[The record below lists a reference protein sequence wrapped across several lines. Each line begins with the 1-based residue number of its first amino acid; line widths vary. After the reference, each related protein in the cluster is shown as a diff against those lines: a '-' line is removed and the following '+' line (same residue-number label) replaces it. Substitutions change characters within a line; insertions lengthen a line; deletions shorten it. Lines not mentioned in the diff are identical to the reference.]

1 MSYEYISLYSQN
13 WLLKLLHDY
22 DLRLA
27 NEPREGCWEMTNIF
41 GKPEKKAIRDALFAT
56 AVQALEEQG
65 YKVERIA
72 RIGKSSV
79 RLITKNRV
87 SKKVSIRTTQDT
99 WIAFPRNKA
108 NNGWA
113 TLEGVDFVVAASVDN
128 PDDPRSAKIHMIP
141 ADEMRERFDRNYAAR
156 VDAGYQMDDGRGVWV
171 SLYFQDAKDPVTHVG
186 AGAGL
191 KHRTIKEVPLT
202 PGGTASPNTDD
213 TEQEDGDLGASEAH
227 IDAKP
232 DEQPL
237 TIAEAKRRLALS
249 LGVGVDDIKI
259 TISS

>member
-1 MSYEYISLYSQN
+1 
-13 WLLKLLHDY
+13 
-22 DLRLA
+22 
-27 NEPREGCWEMTNIF
+27 MTNIF
-41 GKPEKKAIRDALFAT
+41 GKPEKKPIRDALFAT
-56 AVQALEEQG
+56 AVLALEEQG

-108 NNGWA
+108 NNGWG

-128 PDDPRSAKIHMIP
+128 PDDPRVAKIHMIP
-141 ADEMRERFDRNYAAR
+141 ADEMRERFDRNYAAK
-156 VDAGYQMDDGRGVWV
+156 VAAGYQMNDGRGVWV
-171 SLYFQDAKDPVTHVG
+171 SLYFPEANDPVTHVG

-191 KHRTIKEVPLT
+191 KHRAIKEVPLT
-202 PGGTASPNTDD
+202 PGSAPPPGGGGVEEAD
-213 TEQEDGDLGASEAH
+213 EDLSAGETPAH
-227 IDAKP
+227 AKP

-249 LGVGVDDIKI
+249 LGVSVDDIKI
-259 TISS
+259 TISN